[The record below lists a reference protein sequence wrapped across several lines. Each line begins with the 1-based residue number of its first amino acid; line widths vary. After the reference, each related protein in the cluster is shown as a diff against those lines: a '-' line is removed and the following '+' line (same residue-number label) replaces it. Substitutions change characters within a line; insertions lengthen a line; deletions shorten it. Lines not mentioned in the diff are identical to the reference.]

1 MKYSIIVPAY
11 NTEKYIDKCL
21 KSIFS
26 NTYKNFEVIIV
37 NDGSTDK
44 TEDIINKYIKKYD
57 NIIYIKQ
64 KNMGLSLARNNG
76 VKKATGDYLLFI
88 DSDDYVEKNLL
99 ENINKDIDD
108 LDVLRYQLNMVFNDK
123 IIPYGEKEFNVTNG
137 IDAFEK
143 IVRYKFIEMA
153 ALYVINR
160 KYYLD
165 NNFMFEKD
173 VYHEDYGLLPL
184 VIATAK
190 KVKSINYLGY
200 NYVQRDG
207 SIMSSNDT
215 EKYLKNCIDSLLKQN
230 FEDYE
235 IIVIND
241 LSPGNAEEIIKSYND
256 KKIVYIKNKTNKGIG
271 YNRNLGIKKAKGEY
285 VCFIDSDD
293 YVKEDFISKMYN
305 YSKENNLD
313 LCVCDYVNVDEEG
326 NKLKEFNLS
335 DFCITNYEENNK
347 ILCEINLAPWNK
359 LYKKDMLVKN
369 KIEFSETLKYEDLSF
384 VALSIKNSKKIGKIN
399 EQLNYY
405 TIHKNSETTTRD
417 KRVFDIFKQ
426 LDIVRNEY
434 KSGKYLDEL
443 TVSVLL
449 NYTIQ
454 QRYQIDKD
462 TQSKFIDDAFK
473 YLNDNNIDYKH
484 SEYIKNRSFLKRLIE
499 KNKFITK
506 IYCKI
511 YSMLKTR

>member
-207 SIMSSNDT
+207 SIMSTNDI
-215 EKYLKNCIDSLLKQN
+215 EKM
-230 FEDYE
+230 
-235 IIVIND
+235 
-241 LSPGNAEEIIKSYND
+241 
-256 KKIVYIKNKTNKGIG
+256 KK
-271 YNRNLGIKKAKGEY
+271 
-285 VCFIDSDD
+285 
-293 YVKEDFISKMYN
+293 KM
-305 YSKENNLD
+305 D
-313 LCVCDYVNVDEEG
+313 
-326 NKLKEFNLS
+326 
-335 DFCITNYEENNK
+335 
-347 ILCEINLAPWNK
+347 
-359 LYKKDMLVKN
+359 DMLFLFTKA
-369 KIEFSETLKYEDLSF
+369 I
-384 VALSIKNSKKIGKIN
+384 
-399 EQLNYY
+399 
-405 TIHKNSETTTRD
+405 
-417 KRVFDIFKQ
+417 
-426 LDIVRNEY
+426 
-434 KSGKYLDEL
+434 KYLDNIPNSQN
-443 TVSVLL
+443 VKSFYA
-449 NYTIQ
+449 NSI
-454 QRYQIDKD
+454 IDKYNSLSD
-462 TQSKFIDDAFK
+462 KLK
-473 YLNDNNIDYKH
+473 K
-484 SEYIKNRSFLKRLIE
+484 EYIKKIKDLKVISYLSNDSFKRKIKKILYEIKYEVLK
-499 KNKFITK
+499 
-506 IYCKI
+506 
-511 YSMLKTR
+511 

>member
-1 MKYSIIVPAY
+1 MRYSIIVPAY

-99 ENINKDIDD
+99 ENINKNIDD
-108 LDVLRYQLNMVFNDK
+108 LHVLRYQLNIVFNDK
-123 IIPYGEKEFNVTNG
+123 IIPYEEKEFNATDG

-207 SIMSSNDT
+207 SIMSSNDI
-215 EKYLKNCIDSLLKQN
+215 EKM
-230 FEDYE
+230 
-235 IIVIND
+235 
-241 LSPGNAEEIIKSYND
+241 
-256 KKIVYIKNKTNKGIG
+256 KK
-271 YNRNLGIKKAKGEY
+271 
-285 VCFIDSDD
+285 
-293 YVKEDFISKMYN
+293 KM
-305 YSKENNLD
+305 D
-313 LCVCDYVNVDEEG
+313 
-326 NKLKEFNLS
+326 
-335 DFCITNYEENNK
+335 
-347 ILCEINLAPWNK
+347 
-359 LYKKDMLVKN
+359 DMLFLFTKA
-369 KIEFSETLKYEDLSF
+369 I
-384 VALSIKNSKKIGKIN
+384 
-399 EQLNYY
+399 
-405 TIHKNSETTTRD
+405 
-417 KRVFDIFKQ
+417 
-426 LDIVRNEY
+426 
-434 KSGKYLDEL
+434 KYLDNIPNSQN
-443 TVSVLL
+443 VKSFYA
-449 NYTIQ
+449 NSI
-454 QRYQIDKD
+454 IDKYNSLSD
-462 TQSKFIDDAFK
+462 KLK
-473 YLNDNNIDYKH
+473 K
-484 SEYIKNRSFLKRLIE
+484 EYIKKIKDLKVISYLSNDSFKRKIKKILYEIKYEVLK
-499 KNKFITK
+499 
-506 IYCKI
+506 
-511 YSMLKTR
+511 

>member
-1 MKYSIIVPAY
+1 MRYSIIVPAY

-99 ENINKDIDD
+99 ENINKNIDD
-108 LDVLRYQLNMVFNDK
+108 LDVLRYQLNIVFNDK
-123 IIPYGEKEFNVTNG
+123 IIPYEEKEFNATDG

-143 IVRYKFIEMA
+143 IVKYKFIEMA
-153 ALYVINR
+153 SLYVINR

-215 EKYLKNCIDSLLKQN
+215 EKM
-230 FEDYE
+230 
-235 IIVIND
+235 
-241 LSPGNAEEIIKSYND
+241 
-256 KKIVYIKNKTNKGIG
+256 KK
-271 YNRNLGIKKAKGEY
+271 
-285 VCFIDSDD
+285 
-293 YVKEDFISKMYN
+293 KM
-305 YSKENNLD
+305 D
-313 LCVCDYVNVDEEG
+313 
-326 NKLKEFNLS
+326 
-335 DFCITNYEENNK
+335 
-347 ILCEINLAPWNK
+347 
-359 LYKKDMLVKN
+359 DMLFLFTKA
-369 KIEFSETLKYEDLSF
+369 I
-384 VALSIKNSKKIGKIN
+384 
-399 EQLNYY
+399 
-405 TIHKNSETTTRD
+405 
-417 KRVFDIFKQ
+417 
-426 LDIVRNEY
+426 
-434 KSGKYLDEL
+434 KYLDNIPYSQN
-443 TVSVLL
+443 VKSFYA
-449 NYTIQ
+449 NSI
-454 QRYQIDKD
+454 IDKYNSLSD
-462 TQSKFIDDAFK
+462 KLK
-473 YLNDNNIDYKH
+473 K
-484 SEYIKNRSFLKRLIE
+484 EYIKKIKDLKVISYLSNDSFKRKIKKILYEIKYEVLK
-499 KNKFITK
+499 
-506 IYCKI
+506 
-511 YSMLKTR
+511 

>member
-37 NDGSTDK
+37 NDGSIDK

-99 ENINKDIDD
+99 ENINKNIDD
-108 LDVLRYQLNMVFNDK
+108 LDVLRYQLNIVFNDK
-123 IIPYGEKEFNVTNG
+123 IISYEEKEFNATDG

-143 IVRYKFIEMA
+143 IVKYKFIEMA
-153 ALYVINR
+153 SLYVINR

-215 EKYLKNCIDSLLKQN
+215 EKM
-230 FEDYE
+230 
-235 IIVIND
+235 
-241 LSPGNAEEIIKSYND
+241 
-256 KKIVYIKNKTNKGIG
+256 KK
-271 YNRNLGIKKAKGEY
+271 
-285 VCFIDSDD
+285 
-293 YVKEDFISKMYN
+293 KM
-305 YSKENNLD
+305 D
-313 LCVCDYVNVDEEG
+313 
-326 NKLKEFNLS
+326 
-335 DFCITNYEENNK
+335 
-347 ILCEINLAPWNK
+347 
-359 LYKKDMLVKN
+359 DMLFLFTKA
-369 KIEFSETLKYEDLSF
+369 I
-384 VALSIKNSKKIGKIN
+384 
-399 EQLNYY
+399 
-405 TIHKNSETTTRD
+405 
-417 KRVFDIFKQ
+417 
-426 LDIVRNEY
+426 
-434 KSGKYLDEL
+434 KYLDNIPYSQN
-443 TVSVLL
+443 VKSFYA
-449 NYTIQ
+449 NSI
-454 QRYQIDKD
+454 IDKYNSLSD
-462 TQSKFIDDAFK
+462 KLK
-473 YLNDNNIDYKH
+473 K
-484 SEYIKNRSFLKRLIE
+484 EYIKKIKDLKVISYLSNDSFKRKIKKILYEIKYEVLK
-499 KNKFITK
+499 
-506 IYCKI
+506 
-511 YSMLKTR
+511 

>member
-184 VIATAK
+184 VITTAK

-215 EKYLKNCIDSLLKQN
+215 EKM
-230 FEDYE
+230 
-235 IIVIND
+235 
-241 LSPGNAEEIIKSYND
+241 
-256 KKIVYIKNKTNKGIG
+256 KK
-271 YNRNLGIKKAKGEY
+271 
-285 VCFIDSDD
+285 
-293 YVKEDFISKMYN
+293 KM
-305 YSKENNLD
+305 D
-313 LCVCDYVNVDEEG
+313 
-326 NKLKEFNLS
+326 
-335 DFCITNYEENNK
+335 
-347 ILCEINLAPWNK
+347 
-359 LYKKDMLVKN
+359 DMLFLFTKA
-369 KIEFSETLKYEDLSF
+369 I
-384 VALSIKNSKKIGKIN
+384 
-399 EQLNYY
+399 
-405 TIHKNSETTTRD
+405 
-417 KRVFDIFKQ
+417 
-426 LDIVRNEY
+426 
-434 KSGKYLDEL
+434 KYLDNIPNSQN
-443 TVSVLL
+443 VKSFYA
-449 NYTIQ
+449 NSI
-454 QRYQIDKD
+454 IDKYNSLSD
-462 TQSKFIDDAFK
+462 ELKK
-473 YLNDNNIDYKH
+473 
-484 SEYIKNRSFLKRLIE
+484 EYIKKIKDLKIISYLSNDNFKR
-499 KNKFITK
+499 K
-506 IYCKI
+506 IKKI
-511 YSMLKTR
+511 LYKIKHEVLK

>member
-44 TEDIINKYIKKYD
+44 TEDIINKYIIKYD

-99 ENINKDIDD
+99 ENINKNIDD

-123 IIPYGEKEFNVTNG
+123 IIPYEEKEFNVTDG

-143 IVRYKFIEMA
+143 IVKYKFIEMA

-190 KVKSINYLGY
+190 KVNSIIYLGY

-207 SIMSSNDT
+207 SIMSSNDI
-215 EKYLKNCIDSLLKQN
+215 EKM
-230 FEDYE
+230 
-235 IIVIND
+235 
-241 LSPGNAEEIIKSYND
+241 
-256 KKIVYIKNKTNKGIG
+256 KNKM
-271 YNRNLGIKKAKGEY
+271 
-285 VCFIDSDD
+285 D
-293 YVKEDFISKMYN
+293 
-305 YSKENNLD
+305 
-313 LCVCDYVNVDEEG
+313 
-326 NKLKEFNLS
+326 
-335 DFCITNYEENNK
+335 
-347 ILCEINLAPWNK
+347 
-359 LYKKDMLVKN
+359 DMLFLFTKA
-369 KIEFSETLKYEDLSF
+369 I
-384 VALSIKNSKKIGKIN
+384 
-399 EQLNYY
+399 
-405 TIHKNSETTTRD
+405 
-417 KRVFDIFKQ
+417 
-426 LDIVRNEY
+426 
-434 KSGKYLDEL
+434 KYLDNIPNSQN
-443 TVSVLL
+443 VKSFYA
-449 NYTIQ
+449 NSI
-454 QRYQIDKD
+454 IDKYNSLSD
-462 TQSKFIDDAFK
+462 KLK
-473 YLNDNNIDYKH
+473 K
-484 SEYIKNRSFLKRLIE
+484 EYIKKIKDLKVISYLS
-499 KNKFITK
+499 NDSYTK
-506 IYCKI
+506 KI
-511 YSMLKTR
+511 KKILYKIKYEIFK

>member
-37 NDGSTDK
+37 NDGSIDK

-99 ENINKDIDD
+99 ENINKNIDD
-108 LDVLRYQLNMVFNDK
+108 LDVLRYQLNIVFNDK

-215 EKYLKNCIDSLLKQN
+215 EKM
-230 FEDYE
+230 
-235 IIVIND
+235 
-241 LSPGNAEEIIKSYND
+241 
-256 KKIVYIKNKTNKGIG
+256 KK
-271 YNRNLGIKKAKGEY
+271 
-285 VCFIDSDD
+285 
-293 YVKEDFISKMYN
+293 KM
-305 YSKENNLD
+305 D
-313 LCVCDYVNVDEEG
+313 
-326 NKLKEFNLS
+326 
-335 DFCITNYEENNK
+335 
-347 ILCEINLAPWNK
+347 
-359 LYKKDMLVKN
+359 DMLFLFTKA
-369 KIEFSETLKYEDLSF
+369 I
-384 VALSIKNSKKIGKIN
+384 
-399 EQLNYY
+399 
-405 TIHKNSETTTRD
+405 
-417 KRVFDIFKQ
+417 
-426 LDIVRNEY
+426 
-434 KSGKYLDEL
+434 KYLDNIPYSQN
-443 TVSVLL
+443 VKSFYA
-449 NYTIQ
+449 NSI
-454 QRYQIDKD
+454 IDKYNSLSD
-462 TQSKFIDDAFK
+462 KLK
-473 YLNDNNIDYKH
+473 K
-484 SEYIKNRSFLKRLIE
+484 EYIKKIKDLKVISYLSNDSFKRKIKKILYEIKYEVLK
-499 KNKFITK
+499 
-506 IYCKI
+506 
-511 YSMLKTR
+511 

>member
-99 ENINKDIDD
+99 ENINKNIDD
-108 LDVLRYQLNMVFNDK
+108 LDVLRYQLNIVYSDK
-123 IIPYGEKEFNVTNG
+123 VVPCEEEEFSVTDG
-137 IDAFEK
+137 ISAFEK

-160 KYYLD
+160 KYYID
-165 NNFMFEKD
+165 NNFEFEKD

-215 EKYLKNCIDSLLKQN
+215 
-230 FEDYE
+230 
-235 IIVIND
+235 
-241 LSPGNAEEIIKSYND
+241 
-256 KKIVYIKNKTNKGIG
+256 
-271 YNRNLGIKKAKGEY
+271 
-285 VCFIDSDD
+285 
-293 YVKEDFISKMYN
+293 SKM
-305 YSKENNLD
+305 
-313 LCVCDYVNVDEEG
+313 
-326 NKLKEFNLS
+326 
-335 DFCITNYEENNK
+335 
-347 ILCEINLAPWNK
+347 
-359 LYKKDMLVKN
+359 KKKMDDMLFLFTKA
-369 KIEFSETLKYEDLSF
+369 I
-384 VALSIKNSKKIGKIN
+384 
-399 EQLNYY
+399 
-405 TIHKNSETTTRD
+405 
-417 KRVFDIFKQ
+417 
-426 LDIVRNEY
+426 
-434 KSGKYLDEL
+434 KYLDNIPNSQN
-443 TVSVLL
+443 VKSFYA
-449 NYTIQ
+449 NSI
-454 QRYQIDKD
+454 IDKYN
-462 TQSKFIDDAFK
+462 S
-473 YLNDNNIDYKH
+473 LNDELKK
-484 SEYIKNRSFLKRLIE
+484 EYIKKIKDLKVISYLSNDSFKRKIKKILYKIKYEVLKW
-499 KNKFITK
+499 K
-506 IYCKI
+506 
-511 YSMLKTR
+511 

>member
-1 MKYSIIVPAY
+1 MRYSIIVPAY

-76 VKKATGDYLLFI
+76 VRKATGDYLLFI

-99 ENINKDIDD
+99 ENINKNIDD
-108 LDVLRYQLNMVFNDK
+108 LDVLRYQLNIVFNDK
-123 IIPYGEKEFNVTNG
+123 IIPYEEKEFNVTDG

-143 IVRYKFIEMA
+143 IVKYKFIEMA

-215 EKYLKNCIDSLLKQN
+215 EKM
-230 FEDYE
+230 
-235 IIVIND
+235 
-241 LSPGNAEEIIKSYND
+241 
-256 KKIVYIKNKTNKGIG
+256 KK
-271 YNRNLGIKKAKGEY
+271 
-285 VCFIDSDD
+285 
-293 YVKEDFISKMYN
+293 KM
-305 YSKENNLD
+305 D
-313 LCVCDYVNVDEEG
+313 
-326 NKLKEFNLS
+326 
-335 DFCITNYEENNK
+335 
-347 ILCEINLAPWNK
+347 
-359 LYKKDMLVKN
+359 DMLFLFTKA
-369 KIEFSETLKYEDLSF
+369 I
-384 VALSIKNSKKIGKIN
+384 
-399 EQLNYY
+399 
-405 TIHKNSETTTRD
+405 
-417 KRVFDIFKQ
+417 
-426 LDIVRNEY
+426 
-434 KSGKYLDEL
+434 KYLDNIPNSQN
-443 TVSVLL
+443 VKSFYA
-449 NYTIQ
+449 NSI
-454 QRYQIDKD
+454 IDKYNSLSD
-462 TQSKFIDDAFK
+462 ELKK
-473 YLNDNNIDYKH
+473 
-484 SEYIKNRSFLKRLIE
+484 EYIKKIKDLKVISYLSNDSFKRKIKKILYEIKYEVLK
-499 KNKFITK
+499 
-506 IYCKI
+506 
-511 YSMLKTR
+511 

>member
-11 NTEKYIDKCL
+11 NTEEYIDKCL

-76 VKKATGDYLLFI
+76 VKKATGDCLLFI

-215 EKYLKNCIDSLLKQN
+215 EKM
-230 FEDYE
+230 
-235 IIVIND
+235 
-241 LSPGNAEEIIKSYND
+241 
-256 KKIVYIKNKTNKGIG
+256 KK
-271 YNRNLGIKKAKGEY
+271 
-285 VCFIDSDD
+285 
-293 YVKEDFISKMYN
+293 KM
-305 YSKENNLD
+305 D
-313 LCVCDYVNVDEEG
+313 
-326 NKLKEFNLS
+326 
-335 DFCITNYEENNK
+335 
-347 ILCEINLAPWNK
+347 
-359 LYKKDMLVKN
+359 DMLFLFTKA
-369 KIEFSETLKYEDLSF
+369 I
-384 VALSIKNSKKIGKIN
+384 
-399 EQLNYY
+399 
-405 TIHKNSETTTRD
+405 
-417 KRVFDIFKQ
+417 
-426 LDIVRNEY
+426 
-434 KSGKYLDEL
+434 KYLDNIPNSQN
-443 TVSVLL
+443 VKSFYA
-449 NYTIQ
+449 NSI
-454 QRYQIDKD
+454 IDKYNSLSD
-462 TQSKFIDDAFK
+462 ELKK
-473 YLNDNNIDYKH
+473 
-484 SEYIKNRSFLKRLIE
+484 EYIKKIKDLKIISYLSNDNFKR
-499 KNKFITK
+499 K
-506 IYCKI
+506 IKKI
-511 YSMLKTR
+511 LYKIKYEVLK

>member
-1 MKYSIIVPAY
+1 MRYSIIVPAY

-215 EKYLKNCIDSLLKQN
+215 EKM
-230 FEDYE
+230 
-235 IIVIND
+235 
-241 LSPGNAEEIIKSYND
+241 
-256 KKIVYIKNKTNKGIG
+256 KK
-271 YNRNLGIKKAKGEY
+271 
-285 VCFIDSDD
+285 
-293 YVKEDFISKMYN
+293 KM
-305 YSKENNLD
+305 D
-313 LCVCDYVNVDEEG
+313 
-326 NKLKEFNLS
+326 
-335 DFCITNYEENNK
+335 
-347 ILCEINLAPWNK
+347 
-359 LYKKDMLVKN
+359 DMLFLFTKA
-369 KIEFSETLKYEDLSF
+369 I
-384 VALSIKNSKKIGKIN
+384 
-399 EQLNYY
+399 
-405 TIHKNSETTTRD
+405 
-417 KRVFDIFKQ
+417 
-426 LDIVRNEY
+426 
-434 KSGKYLDEL
+434 KYLDNIPNSQN
-443 TVSVLL
+443 VKSFYA
-449 NYTIQ
+449 NSI
-454 QRYQIDKD
+454 IDKYNSLSD
-462 TQSKFIDDAFK
+462 ELKK
-473 YLNDNNIDYKH
+473 
-484 SEYIKNRSFLKRLIE
+484 EYIKKIKDLKIISYLSNDNFKR
-499 KNKFITK
+499 K
-506 IYCKI
+506 IKKI
-511 YSMLKTR
+511 LYQIKYEVLK

>member
-1 MKYSIIVPAY
+1 MRYSIIVPAY

-99 ENINKDIDD
+99 ENINKNIDD
-108 LDVLRYQLNMVFNDK
+108 LDVLRYQLNIVFNNK
-123 IIPYGEKEFNVTNG
+123 IIPYEEKEFNVTDG

-143 IVRYKFIEMA
+143 IVKYKFIEMA

-207 SIMSSNDT
+207 SIMSSNDI
-215 EKYLKNCIDSLLKQN
+215 EKM
-230 FEDYE
+230 
-235 IIVIND
+235 
-241 LSPGNAEEIIKSYND
+241 
-256 KKIVYIKNKTNKGIG
+256 KK
-271 YNRNLGIKKAKGEY
+271 
-285 VCFIDSDD
+285 
-293 YVKEDFISKMYN
+293 KM
-305 YSKENNLD
+305 D
-313 LCVCDYVNVDEEG
+313 
-326 NKLKEFNLS
+326 
-335 DFCITNYEENNK
+335 
-347 ILCEINLAPWNK
+347 
-359 LYKKDMLVKN
+359 DMLFLFTKA
-369 KIEFSETLKYEDLSF
+369 I
-384 VALSIKNSKKIGKIN
+384 
-399 EQLNYY
+399 
-405 TIHKNSETTTRD
+405 
-417 KRVFDIFKQ
+417 
-426 LDIVRNEY
+426 
-434 KSGKYLDEL
+434 KYLDNIPNSQN
-443 TVSVLL
+443 VKSFYA
-449 NYTIQ
+449 NSI
-454 QRYQIDKD
+454 IDKYNSLSD
-462 TQSKFIDDAFK
+462 KLK
-473 YLNDNNIDYKH
+473 K
-484 SEYIKNRSFLKRLIE
+484 EYIKKIKDLKVISYLSNDSFKRKIKKILYEIKYEVLK
-499 KNKFITK
+499 
-506 IYCKI
+506 
-511 YSMLKTR
+511 

>member
-1 MKYSIIVPAY
+1 MRYSIIVPAY

-76 VKKATGDYLLFI
+76 VRKATGDYLLFI

-99 ENINKDIDD
+99 ENINKNIDD
-108 LDVLRYQLNMVFNDK
+108 LDVLRYQLNIVFNDK
-123 IIPYGEKEFNVTNG
+123 IIPYEEKEFNVTDG

-143 IVRYKFIEMA
+143 IVKYKFIEMA

-207 SIMSSNDT
+207 SIMSSNDI
-215 EKYLKNCIDSLLKQN
+215 EKT
-230 FEDYE
+230 
-235 IIVIND
+235 
-241 LSPGNAEEIIKSYND
+241 
-256 KKIVYIKNKTNKGIG
+256 KK
-271 YNRNLGIKKAKGEY
+271 
-285 VCFIDSDD
+285 
-293 YVKEDFISKMYN
+293 KM
-305 YSKENNLD
+305 D
-313 LCVCDYVNVDEEG
+313 
-326 NKLKEFNLS
+326 
-335 DFCITNYEENNK
+335 
-347 ILCEINLAPWNK
+347 
-359 LYKKDMLVKN
+359 DMLFLFTKA
-369 KIEFSETLKYEDLSF
+369 I
-384 VALSIKNSKKIGKIN
+384 
-399 EQLNYY
+399 
-405 TIHKNSETTTRD
+405 
-417 KRVFDIFKQ
+417 
-426 LDIVRNEY
+426 
-434 KSGKYLDEL
+434 KYLDNIPNSQN
-443 TVSVLL
+443 VKSFYA
-449 NYTIQ
+449 NSI
-454 QRYQIDKD
+454 IDKYNSLSD
-462 TQSKFIDDAFK
+462 ELKK
-473 YLNDNNIDYKH
+473 
-484 SEYIKNRSFLKRLIE
+484 EYIKKIKDLKVISYLSNDSFKRKIKKILYEIKYEVLK
-499 KNKFITK
+499 
-506 IYCKI
+506 
-511 YSMLKTR
+511 

>member
-1 MKYSIIVPAY
+1 MRYSIIVPAY

-215 EKYLKNCIDSLLKQN
+215 EKM
-230 FEDYE
+230 
-235 IIVIND
+235 
-241 LSPGNAEEIIKSYND
+241 
-256 KKIVYIKNKTNKGIG
+256 KK
-271 YNRNLGIKKAKGEY
+271 
-285 VCFIDSDD
+285 
-293 YVKEDFISKMYN
+293 KM
-305 YSKENNLD
+305 D
-313 LCVCDYVNVDEEG
+313 
-326 NKLKEFNLS
+326 
-335 DFCITNYEENNK
+335 
-347 ILCEINLAPWNK
+347 
-359 LYKKDMLVKN
+359 DMLFLFTKA
-369 KIEFSETLKYEDLSF
+369 I
-384 VALSIKNSKKIGKIN
+384 
-399 EQLNYY
+399 
-405 TIHKNSETTTRD
+405 
-417 KRVFDIFKQ
+417 
-426 LDIVRNEY
+426 
-434 KSGKYLDEL
+434 KYLDNIPNSQN
-443 TVSVLL
+443 VKSFYA
-449 NYTIQ
+449 NSI
-454 QRYQIDKD
+454 IDKYNSLSD
-462 TQSKFIDDAFK
+462 ELKK
-473 YLNDNNIDYKH
+473 
-484 SEYIKNRSFLKRLIE
+484 EYIKKIKDLKIISYLSNDSFKRKIKKILYKIKYEVLK
-499 KNKFITK
+499 
-506 IYCKI
+506 
-511 YSMLKTR
+511 

>member
-44 TEDIINKYIKKYD
+44 TEEIINKYIKKYD
-57 NIIYIKQ
+57 NIVYIKQ

-88 DSDDYVEKNLL
+88 DSDDYVEKKLL

-215 EKYLKNCIDSLLKQN
+215 EKM
-230 FEDYE
+230 
-235 IIVIND
+235 
-241 LSPGNAEEIIKSYND
+241 
-256 KKIVYIKNKTNKGIG
+256 KK
-271 YNRNLGIKKAKGEY
+271 
-285 VCFIDSDD
+285 
-293 YVKEDFISKMYN
+293 KM
-305 YSKENNLD
+305 D
-313 LCVCDYVNVDEEG
+313 
-326 NKLKEFNLS
+326 
-335 DFCITNYEENNK
+335 
-347 ILCEINLAPWNK
+347 
-359 LYKKDMLVKN
+359 DMLFLFTKA
-369 KIEFSETLKYEDLSF
+369 I
-384 VALSIKNSKKIGKIN
+384 
-399 EQLNYY
+399 
-405 TIHKNSETTTRD
+405 
-417 KRVFDIFKQ
+417 
-426 LDIVRNEY
+426 
-434 KSGKYLDEL
+434 KYLDNIPNSQN
-443 TVSVLL
+443 VKSFYA
-449 NYTIQ
+449 NSI
-454 QRYQIDKD
+454 IDKYNSLSD
-462 TQSKFIDDAFK
+462 ELKK
-473 YLNDNNIDYKH
+473 
-484 SEYIKNRSFLKRLIE
+484 EYIKKIKDLKIISYLSNDSFKRQIKKILYKIKYEVLK
-499 KNKFITK
+499 
-506 IYCKI
+506 
-511 YSMLKTR
+511 

>member
-1 MKYSIIVPAY
+1 MRYSIIVPVY

-44 TEDIINKYIKKYD
+44 TENIINKYIKKYD

-99 ENINKDIDD
+99 ENINKNIDD
-108 LDVLRYQLNMVFNDK
+108 LDVLRYQLNIVFNDK
-123 IIPYGEKEFNVTNG
+123 IIPYEEKEFNATDG

-143 IVRYKFIEMA
+143 IVKYKFIEMA
-153 ALYVINR
+153 SLYVINR

-215 EKYLKNCIDSLLKQN
+215 EKM
-230 FEDYE
+230 
-235 IIVIND
+235 
-241 LSPGNAEEIIKSYND
+241 
-256 KKIVYIKNKTNKGIG
+256 KK
-271 YNRNLGIKKAKGEY
+271 
-285 VCFIDSDD
+285 
-293 YVKEDFISKMYN
+293 KM
-305 YSKENNLD
+305 D
-313 LCVCDYVNVDEEG
+313 
-326 NKLKEFNLS
+326 
-335 DFCITNYEENNK
+335 
-347 ILCEINLAPWNK
+347 
-359 LYKKDMLVKN
+359 DMLFLFTKA
-369 KIEFSETLKYEDLSF
+369 I
-384 VALSIKNSKKIGKIN
+384 
-399 EQLNYY
+399 
-405 TIHKNSETTTRD
+405 
-417 KRVFDIFKQ
+417 
-426 LDIVRNEY
+426 
-434 KSGKYLDEL
+434 KYLDNIPYSQN
-443 TVSVLL
+443 VKSFYA
-449 NYTIQ
+449 NSI
-454 QRYQIDKD
+454 IDKYNSLSD
-462 TQSKFIDDAFK
+462 KLK
-473 YLNDNNIDYKH
+473 K
-484 SEYIKNRSFLKRLIE
+484 EYIKKIKDLKVISYLSNDSFKRKIKKILYEIKYEVLK
-499 KNKFITK
+499 
-506 IYCKI
+506 
-511 YSMLKTR
+511 

>member
-99 ENINKDIDD
+99 ENINKNIDD
-108 LDVLRYQLNMVFNDK
+108 LDVLRYQLNIVFNNK
-123 IIPYGEKEFNVTNG
+123 IIPYEEKEFNVTDG

-143 IVRYKFIEMA
+143 IVKYKFIEMA

-207 SIMSSNDT
+207 SIMSSNDI
-215 EKYLKNCIDSLLKQN
+215 EKM
-230 FEDYE
+230 
-235 IIVIND
+235 
-241 LSPGNAEEIIKSYND
+241 
-256 KKIVYIKNKTNKGIG
+256 KK
-271 YNRNLGIKKAKGEY
+271 
-285 VCFIDSDD
+285 
-293 YVKEDFISKMYN
+293 KM
-305 YSKENNLD
+305 D
-313 LCVCDYVNVDEEG
+313 
-326 NKLKEFNLS
+326 
-335 DFCITNYEENNK
+335 
-347 ILCEINLAPWNK
+347 
-359 LYKKDMLVKN
+359 DMLFLFTKA
-369 KIEFSETLKYEDLSF
+369 I
-384 VALSIKNSKKIGKIN
+384 
-399 EQLNYY
+399 
-405 TIHKNSETTTRD
+405 
-417 KRVFDIFKQ
+417 
-426 LDIVRNEY
+426 
-434 KSGKYLDEL
+434 KYLDNIPNSQN
-443 TVSVLL
+443 VKSFYA
-449 NYTIQ
+449 NSI
-454 QRYQIDKD
+454 IDKYNSLSD
-462 TQSKFIDDAFK
+462 KLK
-473 YLNDNNIDYKH
+473 K
-484 SEYIKNRSFLKRLIE
+484 EYIKKIKDLKVISYLSNDSFKRKIKKILYEIKYEVLK
-499 KNKFITK
+499 
-506 IYCKI
+506 
-511 YSMLKTR
+511 

>member
-1 MKYSIIVPAY
+1 MRYSIIVPAY

-44 TEDIINKYIKKYD
+44 TENIINKYIKKYD

-99 ENINKDIDD
+99 ENINKNIDD
-108 LDVLRYQLNMVFNDK
+108 LDVLRYQLNIVFNDK
-123 IIPYGEKEFNVTNG
+123 IIPYEEKEFNATDG

-143 IVRYKFIEMA
+143 IVKYKFIEMA
-153 ALYVINR
+153 SLYVINR

-215 EKYLKNCIDSLLKQN
+215 EKM
-230 FEDYE
+230 
-235 IIVIND
+235 
-241 LSPGNAEEIIKSYND
+241 
-256 KKIVYIKNKTNKGIG
+256 KK
-271 YNRNLGIKKAKGEY
+271 
-285 VCFIDSDD
+285 
-293 YVKEDFISKMYN
+293 KM
-305 YSKENNLD
+305 D
-313 LCVCDYVNVDEEG
+313 
-326 NKLKEFNLS
+326 
-335 DFCITNYEENNK
+335 
-347 ILCEINLAPWNK
+347 
-359 LYKKDMLVKN
+359 DMLFLFTKA
-369 KIEFSETLKYEDLSF
+369 I
-384 VALSIKNSKKIGKIN
+384 
-399 EQLNYY
+399 
-405 TIHKNSETTTRD
+405 
-417 KRVFDIFKQ
+417 
-426 LDIVRNEY
+426 
-434 KSGKYLDEL
+434 KYLDNIPNSQN
-443 TVSVLL
+443 VKSFYA
-449 NYTIQ
+449 NSI
-454 QRYQIDKD
+454 IDKYNSLSD
-462 TQSKFIDDAFK
+462 KLK
-473 YLNDNNIDYKH
+473 K
-484 SEYIKNRSFLKRLIE
+484 EYIKKIKDLKVISYLSNDSFKRKIKKILYEIKYEVLK
-499 KNKFITK
+499 
-506 IYCKI
+506 
-511 YSMLKTR
+511 

>member
-1 MKYSIIVPAY
+1 MRYSIIVPAY

-99 ENINKDIDD
+99 ENINKNIDD
-108 LDVLRYQLNMVFNDK
+108 LDVLRYQLNIVFNDK
-123 IIPYGEKEFNVTNG
+123 IIPYEEKEFNVTDG

-143 IVRYKFIEMA
+143 IVKYKFIEMA

-207 SIMSSNDT
+207 SIMSSND
-215 EKYLKNCIDSLLKQN
+215 
-230 FEDYE
+230 
-235 IIVIND
+235 
-241 LSPGNAEEIIKSYND
+241 
-256 KKIVYIKNKTNKGIG
+256 
-271 YNRNLGIKKAKGEY
+271 
-285 VCFIDSDD
+285 
-293 YVKEDFISKMYN
+293 
-305 YSKENNLD
+305 
-313 LCVCDYVNVDEEG
+313 
-326 NKLKEFNLS
+326 
-335 DFCITNYEENNK
+335 
-347 ILCEINLAPWNK
+347 
-359 LYKKDMLVKN
+359 
-369 KIEFSETLKYEDLSF
+369 
-384 VALSIKNSKKIGKIN
+384 
-399 EQLNYY
+399 
-405 TIHKNSETTTRD
+405 
-417 KRVFDIFKQ
+417 
-426 LDIVRNEY
+426 
-434 KSGKYLDEL
+434 
-443 TVSVLL
+443 
-449 NYTIQ
+449 
-454 QRYQIDKD
+454 
-462 TQSKFIDDAFK
+462 
-473 YLNDNNIDYKH
+473 
-484 SEYIKNRSFLKRLIE
+484 IE
-499 KNKFITK
+499 KTK
-506 IYCKI
+506 KKMDDILFLFTK
-511 YSMLKTR
+511 

>member
-1 MKYSIIVPAY
+1 MKYSFIVPAY

-99 ENINKDIDD
+99 ENINKNIDD
-108 LDVLRYQLNMVFNDK
+108 LDVLRYQLNIVFNDK
-123 IIPYGEKEFNVTNG
+123 IIPYEEKEFNVTDG

-143 IVRYKFIEMA
+143 IVKYKFIEMA

-207 SIMSSNDT
+207 SIMSSNDI
-215 EKYLKNCIDSLLKQN
+215 EKM
-230 FEDYE
+230 
-235 IIVIND
+235 
-241 LSPGNAEEIIKSYND
+241 
-256 KKIVYIKNKTNKGIG
+256 KK
-271 YNRNLGIKKAKGEY
+271 
-285 VCFIDSDD
+285 
-293 YVKEDFISKMYN
+293 KM
-305 YSKENNLD
+305 D
-313 LCVCDYVNVDEEG
+313 
-326 NKLKEFNLS
+326 
-335 DFCITNYEENNK
+335 
-347 ILCEINLAPWNK
+347 
-359 LYKKDMLVKN
+359 DMLFLFTKA
-369 KIEFSETLKYEDLSF
+369 I
-384 VALSIKNSKKIGKIN
+384 
-399 EQLNYY
+399 
-405 TIHKNSETTTRD
+405 
-417 KRVFDIFKQ
+417 
-426 LDIVRNEY
+426 
-434 KSGKYLDEL
+434 KYLDNIPNSQN
-443 TVSVLL
+443 VKSFYA
-449 NYTIQ
+449 NSI
-454 QRYQIDKD
+454 IDKYNSLSD
-462 TQSKFIDDAFK
+462 KLK
-473 YLNDNNIDYKH
+473 K
-484 SEYIKNRSFLKRLIE
+484 EYIKKIKDLKVISYLSNDSFKRKIKKILYEIKYEVLK
-499 KNKFITK
+499 
-506 IYCKI
+506 
-511 YSMLKTR
+511 

>member
-1 MKYSIIVPAY
+1 MRYSIIVPAY

-165 NNFMFEKD
+165 NNFMFEKG

-215 EKYLKNCIDSLLKQN
+215 EKMKKKMDDMLFLFTKAIKYLDNIPNSQNVKSFYANSIIDKYNSLSDELKK
-230 FEDYE
+230 EY
-235 IIVIND
+235 I
-241 LSPGNAEEIIKSYND
+241 
-256 KKIVYIKNKTNKGIG
+256 KKIKDLKIISYLSNDNFKRK
-271 YNRNLGIKKAKGEY
+271 IKK
-285 VCFIDSDD
+285 
-293 YVKEDFISKMYN
+293 
-305 YSKENNLD
+305 
-313 LCVCDYVNVDEEG
+313 
-326 NKLKEFNLS
+326 
-335 DFCITNYEENNK
+335 
-347 ILCEINLAPWNK
+347 K
-359 LYKKDMLVKN
+359 LYK
-369 KIEFSETLKYEDLSF
+369 IKYE
-384 VALSIKNSKKIGKIN
+384 
-399 EQLNYY
+399 
-405 TIHKNSETTTRD
+405 
-417 KRVFDIFKQ
+417 
-426 LDIVRNEY
+426 
-434 KSGKYLDEL
+434 
-443 TVSVLL
+443 VL
-449 NYTIQ
+449 
-454 QRYQIDKD
+454 K
-462 TQSKFIDDAFK
+462 
-473 YLNDNNIDYKH
+473 
-484 SEYIKNRSFLKRLIE
+484 
-499 KNKFITK
+499 
-506 IYCKI
+506 
-511 YSMLKTR
+511 

>member
-99 ENINKDIDD
+99 ENINKNIDD

-123 IIPYGEKEFNVTNG
+123 IIPYEEKKFNVTDG

-143 IVRYKFIEMA
+143 IVKYKFIEMA

-215 EKYLKNCIDSLLKQN
+215 
-230 FEDYE
+230 
-235 IIVIND
+235 
-241 LSPGNAEEIIKSYND
+241 
-256 KKIVYIKNKTNKGIG
+256 
-271 YNRNLGIKKAKGEY
+271 
-285 VCFIDSDD
+285 
-293 YVKEDFISKMYN
+293 SKM
-305 YSKENNLD
+305 
-313 LCVCDYVNVDEEG
+313 
-326 NKLKEFNLS
+326 
-335 DFCITNYEENNK
+335 
-347 ILCEINLAPWNK
+347 
-359 LYKKDMLVKN
+359 KKKMDDMLFLFTKA
-369 KIEFSETLKYEDLSF
+369 T
-384 VALSIKNSKKIGKIN
+384 
-399 EQLNYY
+399 
-405 TIHKNSETTTRD
+405 
-417 KRVFDIFKQ
+417 
-426 LDIVRNEY
+426 
-434 KSGKYLDEL
+434 KYLDNIPNSQN
-443 TVSVLL
+443 VKSFYA
-449 NYTIQ
+449 NSI
-454 QRYQIDKD
+454 IDKYNSLSD
-462 TQSKFIDDAFK
+462 KLK
-473 YLNDNNIDYKH
+473 K
-484 SEYIKNRSFLKRLIE
+484 EYIKKIKDLKVISYLSNDSFKRKIKKILYKIKYEVLK
-499 KNKFITK
+499 
-506 IYCKI
+506 
-511 YSMLKTR
+511 

>member
-57 NIIYIKQ
+57 NIIHIKQ
-64 KNMGLSLARNNG
+64 KNMGLSMARNNG

-99 ENINKDIDD
+99 ENINKNISD
-108 LDVLRYQLNMVFNDK
+108 LDVLRYQLNIVYSDK
-123 IIPYGEKEFNVTNG
+123 VVPCEEEEFNVTDG
-137 IDAFEK
+137 ISAFEK

-153 ALYVINR
+153 SLYVINR

-215 EKYLKNCIDSLLKQN
+215 EKM
-230 FEDYE
+230 
-235 IIVIND
+235 
-241 LSPGNAEEIIKSYND
+241 
-256 KKIVYIKNKTNKGIG
+256 KK
-271 YNRNLGIKKAKGEY
+271 
-285 VCFIDSDD
+285 
-293 YVKEDFISKMYN
+293 KM
-305 YSKENNLD
+305 D
-313 LCVCDYVNVDEEG
+313 
-326 NKLKEFNLS
+326 
-335 DFCITNYEENNK
+335 
-347 ILCEINLAPWNK
+347 
-359 LYKKDMLVKN
+359 DMLFLFTKA
-369 KIEFSETLKYEDLSF
+369 I
-384 VALSIKNSKKIGKIN
+384 
-399 EQLNYY
+399 
-405 TIHKNSETTTRD
+405 
-417 KRVFDIFKQ
+417 
-426 LDIVRNEY
+426 
-434 KSGKYLDEL
+434 KYLDNIPNSQN
-443 TVSVLL
+443 VKSFYA
-449 NYTIQ
+449 NSI
-454 QRYQIDKD
+454 IDKYN
-462 TQSKFIDDAFK
+462 S
-473 YLNDNNIDYKH
+473 LNDELKK
-484 SEYIKNRSFLKRLIE
+484 EYINKIKDLKVISYLSNDNFKR
-499 KNKFITK
+499 K
-506 IYCKI
+506 IKKI
-511 YSMLKTR
+511 LYKIKYEELK